1 MTEELGWHPL
11 SRTPPSNPLLA
22 TWPNIHTTTGVQ
34 KAYSSGFSLGV
45 AGHQKHNQTD
55 AITTGVLPLLLGL
68 RPIEDVKIKD
78 WEFSPPL
85 SSTVAKK
92 SCHGADFSALAWE
105 EFLSSQLHFYATRSV
120 AEAGKFLFAGGHHFN
135 LPS

>member
-34 KAYSSGFSLGV
+34 KALLVWLLFRCCG
-45 AGHQKHNQTD
+45 APEHNQTD

-92 SCHGADFSALAWE
+92 SCHGADFGALAWE
-105 EFLSSQLHFYATRSV
+105 EFLSSQLHFYAT
-120 AEAGKFLFAGGHHFN
+120 
-135 LPS
+135 